1 MQDHPFFG
9 NWMPRGNKS
18 QMSQGALDF
27 VHGKSLNGN
36 PSNPNANKTHDEL
49 MAEFEE
55 QKKALKEMEKSMTP
69 EDRKLMAQA
78 MGQGAGNSGSS
89 VADRFRSAMKN
100 MNKK

>member
-9 NWMPRGNKS
+9 NWMPRNKKNE
-18 QMSQGALDF
+18 MSQGALDF
-27 VHGKSLNGN
+27 IHGKSLNG
-36 PSNPNANKTHDEL
+36 SNPNANKTHDEL
-49 MAEFEE
+49 IAEFEA
-55 QKKALKEMEKSMTP
+55 QKESLKEMEKSMTP

-78 MGQGAGNSGSS
+78 MGQGGNSGSS

>member
-27 VHGKSLNGN
+27 IHGKSLNG
-36 PSNPNANKTHDEL
+36 SNVNANKTHDEL
-49 MAEFEE
+49 IAEFEE

-100 MNKK
+100 MNRK